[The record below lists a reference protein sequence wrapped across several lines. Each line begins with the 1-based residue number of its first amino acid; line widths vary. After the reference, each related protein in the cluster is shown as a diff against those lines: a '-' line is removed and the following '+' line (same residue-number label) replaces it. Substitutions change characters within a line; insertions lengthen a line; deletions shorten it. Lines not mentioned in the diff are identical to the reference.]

1 VTSISIIGL
10 GTYARAIGTR
20 AVEGGNAVEV
30 MGRDAAKAKDLAA
43 VLGGGATAG
52 AFGTAPTGDIVILAV
67 PYASAVPVVAQY
79 GEALAGKVIIDIT
92 NTFTA
97 SDDTELVTPDGSS
110 GAQEIAKAVPTSAHV
125 VKAFNTVF
133 GHILAMGGPL
143 DVLFAGDDAQA
154 KASVSAFIESLGL
167 RPLDVGGLAMAH
179 WLEGTGLLMMGLAGN
194 GAGFNIAL
202 GVNVVS
208 NANSG
213 RELSTEKISQVVRS
227 YIELAGHGS
236 AAGHKSADEVAA
248 LFADN
253 AIFGNPTS
261 GDAHRG
267 IDAIRSA
274 YHSIWDGR
282 EQQVDLVSLNVD
294 CGDAAVHV
302 QVVSAGQ
309 RVDVID
315 VMTFDED
322 AKILSLRTYFGPS
335 NVVALQ

>member
-10 GTYARAIGTR
+10 GTYARAVGTR

-30 MGRDAAKAKDLAA
+30 IGRDAAKAKDLAA
-43 VLGGGATAG
+43 ALGGGATAG
-52 AFGTAPTGDIVILAV
+52 TFGTAPAGEIVILAV
-67 PYASAVPVVAQY
+67 PYASAVGVVRQY
-79 GEALAGKVIIDIT
+79 GAALADKVIIDIS

-97 SDDTELVTPDGSS
+97 PDDTELVTADGSS
-110 GAQEIAKAVPTSAHV
+110 AAQEIAKAAPASAHV

-133 GHILAMGGPL
+133 GHVLALGGPL
-143 DVLFAGDDAQA
+143 DVLFAGDDAGA

-167 RPLDVGGLAMAH
+167 RPRDVGGLAMAH
-179 WLEGTGLLMMGLAGN
+179 WLEGTGLLMMGLAGH

-202 GVNVVS
+202 GVDVVS
-208 NANSG
+208 NANDVP
-213 RELSTEKISQVVRS
+213 ELSTEKISQVVRS
-227 YIELAGHGS
+227 YIDLAGHGS
-236 AAGHKSADEVAA
+236 AAGHRSADEVAA

-253 AIFGNPTS
+253 AIFGNPTG

-267 IDAIRSA
+267 IEAIRSA

-282 EQQVDLVSLNVD
+282 EQRVDLVSLNVD
-294 CGDAAVHV
+294 GGEAAVHV

-315 VMTFDED
+315 VMTFDEE
-322 AKILSLRTYFGPS
+322 AKISSLRTYFGPS
-335 NVVALQ
+335 NVVTL